1 LRERRGELLR
11 AKAGMASRGMGEA
24 VLWEMGEALWE
35 MPVVS
40 WEMKE
45 VS

>member
-1 LRERRGELLR
+1 
-11 AKAGMASRGMGEA
+11 MASRGMGEA
-24 VLWEMGEALWE
+24 VLWEMGEVLWE